1 MFLYWTNRVHRSSYV
16 FGLEVVIN
24 NSTIDCTVSEL
35 RTPGFI
41 NPTNSCLYCVSFIWW
56 ESFYSRRHSQNQTY
70 EYSKKGTVL
79 GFSLPWRPQCFSQA
93 CIRKIYT
100 LFLKKSIVYWC
111 GLNWFSFFCRFWTE
125 LALLW
130 IFLVRTYG
138 WCIFSRFSVS
148 FAVQK
153 KVECCT
159 VIETISLFVFTNFQR
174 TQNLEYSS

>member
-1 MFLYWTNRVHRSSYV
+1 MYRSSYV
-16 FGLEVVIN
+16 FGPEVVIN

-41 NPTNSCLYCVSFIWW
+41 NPTNSCLYSVSFIWR

-93 CIRKIYT
+93 CTRKIYT

-111 GLNWFSFFCRFWTE
+111 GLNI
-125 LALLW
+125 L
-130 IFLVRTYG
+130 IFLP
-138 WCIFSRFSVS
+138 
-148 FAVQK
+148 
-153 KVECCT
+153 
-159 VIETISLFVFTNFQR
+159 SLHWKHSC
-174 TQNLEYSS
+174 EYSWIEHTAGVFLVAFRLVLPLRKK